1 MDVSGG
7 HDPDEMEGLFYHM
20 LSWTQNVLPYPSIS
34 IDGRLFALH
43 ESTYAPLVV
52 LIIHDNIHYIPSS
65 DPSLLRHDSVEHIT
79 RLSDVLLSN
88 IVTCLPVKEATCNAA
103 LSRCWRGVRVTAI
116 ARADAGCISFAIS
129 RVHAMHPGPF
139 RFIHLTSCY
148 MEELHGLLTRY
159 STFILPSTFFC
170 MTTLTC
176 LYLGVWKFP
185 DTVDVKRA
193 TYFPNL
199 RELGLYTIL
208 MESKDFDFLLDNSP
222 MIETL
227 CVKSNLFK
235 LNLRL
240 VRQSI
245 RCVKIIMSFF
255 GEIYVVDTLF
265 LERLIISRGWT
276 NDGVCNKVNIGHAT
290 KFHSLGYLD
299 SGNHVLEFSNTVIK
313 VRAKVIPSTMIPS
326 VGILALNVCC
336 GVHNYGKMI
345 LTILKC
351 FLNVEMLHIIKLVN
365 PLASTTMSSGT
376 IKCISSCIKQL
387 VFHDF
392 QGGRNELDFLKFFF
406 KSVFTSMEDMLSK
419 MKPLGSMKWAS
430 ADSSIMVSP
439 QGGSI
444 WKFNKASEFSIC
456 DPFTK
461 N

>member
-1 MDVSGG
+1 
-7 HDPDEMEGLFYHM
+7 
-20 LSWTQNVLPYPSIS
+20 
-34 IDGRLFALH
+34 
-43 ESTYAPLVV
+43 
-52 LIIHDNIHYIPSS
+52 
-65 DPSLLRHDSVEHIT
+65 
-79 RLSDVLLSN
+79 
-88 IVTCLPVKEATCNAA
+88 
-103 LSRCWRGVRVTAI
+103 
-116 ARADAGCISFAIS
+116 
-129 RVHAMHPGPF
+129 
-139 RFIHLTSCY
+139 
-148 MEELHGLLTRY
+148 
-159 STFILPSTFFC
+159 

-208 MESKDFDFLLDNSP
+208 MESKDLDFLLDNSP

-351 FLNVEMLHIIKLVN
+351 FLNVEMLHIIVKPLVLMLEFICTILLEKLVN

-406 KSVFTSMEDMLSK
+406 KSVFVLKEVEIVMQME
-419 MKPLGSMKWAS
+419 
-430 ADSSIMVSP
+430 VSLR
-439 QGGSI
+439 
-444 WKFNKASEFSIC
+444 WRIC
-456 DPFTK
+456 FPK
-461 N
+461 